1 MDVCVWRSWKTEM
14 VVVVVVVVRLLLLLL
29 LDVIQGSLLK
39 VGGVLKENDCCM
51 SDPTLLYQ

>member
-14 VVVVVVVVRLLLLLL
+14 VVVVVVVVRLLLLL

>member
-1 MDVCVWRSWKTEM
+1 M

-29 LDVIQGSLLK
+29 DVIQGSLLT

-51 SDPTLLYQ
+51 SDPTVLYQ